1 VTTAVL
7 PRIERIDVRVVRV
20 PRHEHNRVTHAYG
33 TTPDAHYALV
43 EVLAEGLVGLG
54 EAPTEIWWT
63 GEDAESVRWAIETHL
78 APALIGADIGIR
90 DAVRRMDRAMHGNP
104 YAKAA
109 IQMALWDL
117 LGKRADLPLYA
128 LLGGSGPEPVP
139 VKYGVGWGD
148 PGHVREEIAHGRE
161 LGFRFFKLK
170 VGQALE
176 RDLLR
181 TRAAVDALRDGEAIG
196 VDANAGWTLATAIR
210 ALRPL
215 EELGIAFLE
224 QPVARDVPEAMAE
237 VARRSAIP
245 VMIHEGLGP
254 VAQAPRIAQLGAAH
268 LWSLTP
274 SMHGGIV
281 QTGEMLAIAGA
292 YSLPCLFG
300 STFELGVATAHML
313 HLGAAY
319 AAIRECPVPSDLPG
333 PLYVE
338 RDIVARP
345 IVVADGFAH
354 VPDGPGLG
362 VELDEDFVAACAD
375 AARAG

>member
-1 VTTAVL
+1 MSGVL
-7 PRIERIDVRVVRV
+7 PTIERIDVRVVRV

-43 EVLAEGLVGLG
+43 QVAAEGLVGLG

-63 GEDAESVRWAIETHL
+63 GEDAASVRWAIETHL
-78 APALIGADIGIR
+78 APALIGADIGVR
-90 DAVRRMDRAMHGNP
+90 DAIARMDRAMHGNP

-117 LGKRADLPLYA
+117 LGKRAGLPLYA

-139 VKYGVGWGD
+139 VKYGIGWGD
-148 PGHVREEIAHGRE
+148 PGHVRDEVARGRE
-161 LGFRFFKLK
+161 LGFASFKLK
-170 VGQALE
+170 VGQELARDLE
-176 RDLLR
+176 RVE
-181 TRAAVDALRDGEAIG
+181 AAVGALRDGEAIG

-210 ALRPL
+210 ALAPL
-215 EELGIAFLE
+215 RELGIAFLE

-237 VARRSAIP
+237 VARRSEIP

-254 VAQAPRIAQLGAAH
+254 VAQAPRIAALRAAH

-292 YSLPCLFG
+292 HGLPCLFG
-300 STFELGVATAHML
+300 STFELGVATAHLL
-313 HLGAAY
+313 HLGAAH
-319 AAIRECPVPSDLPG
+319 APIRACPVPSDLPG

-338 RDIVARP
+338 RDIVATP
-345 IVVADGFAH
+345 IRVEGGFAH

-362 VELDEDFVAACAD
+362 VELDEEFVAACEA
-375 AARAG
+375 